1 MMMPNAQ
8 RAARP
13 LVLALALA
21 TACASLTAC
30 IPLVVGGAAASTAVV
45 ATDRRTSGTQLDDQ
59 NINFRVERQ
68 ISQKLGEA
76 ARVNAMVYNG
86 QVLLTGDVPTEAD
99 KAQATTIAQGI
110 EKVKSVSNQLTVGPA
125 AAFSTRSNDT
135 WLTSKVRTALINAQ
149 YVPSRTIAVTT
160 DKGVVYLMG
169 MVTQSEGDYA
179 ANAVASVGGVTK
191 VVKLFDIISREEA
204 VRLSNNNNAKDA
216 PIETGASSSQ
226 DGAASGASTSGS
238 SANTEGGIELMPIK

>member
-1 MMMPNAQ
+1 MMMPKAR

-13 LVLALALA
+13 LILAAALAA
-21 TACASLTAC
+21 TAASLSAC
-30 IPLVVGGAAASTAVV
+30 VPLVVGGAAAGTAVV
-45 ATDRRTSGTQLDDQ
+45 ATDRRSSGTQLDDQ
-59 NINFRVERQ
+59 NITFRVESQ
-68 ISQKLGEA
+68 ISQKLGSN

-99 KAQATTIAQGI
+99 RAQATTIAQGVD
-110 EKVKSVSNQLTVGPA
+110 KVKNVSNQLTVGPA

-135 WLTSKVRTALINAQ
+135 WLTSKVRTALVNAQ
-149 YVPSRTIAVTT
+149 YVPSRTISVTT

-179 ANAVASVGGVTK
+179 ANAASGVGGITK

-204 VRLSNNNNAKDA
+204 VRLSGNSNGKAA
-216 PIETGASSSQ
+216 PIESGASSTQ
-226 DGAASGASTSGS
+226 GAAPGGAGSGGS
-238 SANTEGGIELMPIK
+238 DGGIELMPIK

>member
-1 MMMPNAQ
+1 MMMPKAR

-13 LVLALALA
+13 LILA
-21 TACASLTAC
+21 TALAATAASLSAC
-30 IPLVVGGAAASTAVV
+30 VPLVVGGAAAGTVVV
-45 ATDRRTSGTQLDDQ
+45 ATDRRSSGTQLDDQ
-59 NINFRVERQ
+59 NITFRVESQ
-68 ISQKLGEA
+68 IRQKLGNH

-99 KAQATTIAQGI
+99 RAQATAIAQGVDQ
-110 EKVKSVSNQLTVGPA
+110 VKHVSNQLTVGPD

-149 YVPSRTIAVTT
+149 YVPSRTISVTT

-179 ANAVASVGGVTK
+179 ANAAASVGGITK

-204 VRLSNNNNAKDA
+204 VRLSGNNDGKAA
-216 PIETGASSSQ
+216 PIAL
-226 DGAASGASTSGS
+226 GAATATPQGAAPAGGGS
-238 SANTEGGIELMPIK
+238 DSGIELMPIK

>member
-1 MMMPNAQ
+1 MMMPKAR

-13 LVLALALA
+13 LILAAALAA
-21 TACASLTAC
+21 TAASLSAC
-30 IPLVVGGAAASTAVV
+30 VPLVVGGAAAGTAVV
-45 ATDRRTSGTQLDDQ
+45 ATDRRSSGTQLDDQ
-59 NINFRVERQ
+59 NITFRVESQ
-68 ISQKLGEA
+68 ISQKLGSN

-99 KAQATTIAQGI
+99 RAQATAIAQGVD
-110 EKVKSVSNQLTVGPA
+110 KVKNVSNQLTVGPA

-135 WLTSKVRTALINAQ
+135 WLTSKVRTALVNAQ
-149 YVPSRTIAVTT
+149 YVPSRTISVTT

-179 ANAVASVGGVTK
+179 ANAASSVGGITK

-204 VRLSNNNNAKDA
+204 VRLSGNNNGKAA
-216 PIETGASSSQ
+216 PIE
-226 DGAASGASTSGS
+226 SGASTATPQGAAPAAAGGGS
-238 SANTEGGIELMPIK
+238 DGGIELMPIK